1 MRNLLALAITLLVS
15 AAACD
20 DSSTN
25 STELSTVRGRVISDQ
40 AVSFDANSQVIVRL
54 SDVSLQDVAA
64 PVISEQIIS
73 GPGELPVPFLLPYD
87 AEEIEE
93 RNTYSVGARI
103 ERGNTLLYISTTA
116 NLVITHGNPDRT
128 DVEVEQV
135 N

>member
-1 MRNLLALAITLLVS
+1 MPFNLTLLLF
-15 AAACD
+15 AAACG
-20 DSSTN
+20 DSTTD

-40 AVSFDANSQVIVRL
+40 AVTIDADSELIVRL

-64 PVISEQIIS
+64 PVISELIIS
-73 GPGELPVPFLLPYD
+73 GPRELPVPFVLPYNP
-87 AEEIEE
+87 EEIDE

-103 ERGNTLLYISTTA
+103 QRGNTLLYISTTS
-116 NLVITHGNPDRT
+116 NPVITRGNPDRT